1 MQSGTKRFFNRTARI
16 AGTAGLGL
24 RAKLLV
30 IFLAAKVV
38 PLVLLAWIAWQQFLN
53 LGAILE
59 DIAVEDSTEALNAGA
74 VENIERMSTT
84 TARNVAEFL
93 YGRDKDILYLAALQP
108 AGHDA
113 EAYRKLESAYTA
125 FARHATGRMIKKGG
139 WALAPDG
146 KSWVPVGDD
155 HAPPGSGHH
164 APDSKIF
171 STNPENDDYVNGA
184 TFSHRLPDAF
194 TYENVPLYDEITF
207 VDLAGKEK
215 VKVVTASLP
224 EFSASPRKIAFP
236 MSPEKKDI
244 SNRLNTYVKAE
255 TYWSEVRNMRAGEI
269 YVSDVTGAY
278 VGSNFIGMYTPEN
291 LEKAAAARGGP
302 IDYDPRAQAYAGEE
316 NPNGRRFEGIVR
328 WAAPVAGK
336 DGRIA
341 GYVTFALNHDH
352 IMEFTD
358 HLTPM
363 NERYTELPSAY
374 AGNYAFI
381 WDYMS
386 RSICHPRHHSIVG
399 FNPDTG
405 KRAIPWLESGLY
417 DGMKQAGYAEED
429 WEDYIKTLEYTPF
442 DVTDPLSRQTRS
454 KRPAAELT
462 GKGMIGLD
470 GRYLN
475 NAPQCTGWLD
485 LTRDGGSG
493 SLYILWSGIYK
504 LNTAAAIP
512 YYTGKYAPSE
522 ANGHSRRGFG
532 FVAIGAGLEDF
543 TRPAQAM
550 EQRLEKAVENHLAGT
565 FFQLASTTVV
575 LIGLVVL
582 VAVWMASFLT
592 NQIKKL
598 ITGISRFRTGER
610 QFRFRSDVKDEF
622 GTLADSFD
630 EMADSIVD
638 SVKNPLCITDM
649 NRRIIY
655 MNEPGLANYGKSL
668 SEVVGETYGD
678 AYFMYAYGSAYC
690 PITALEE
697 GREPSIYRME
707 DGNRYLKARAV
718 HLLDNR
724 GEKIGYIIES
734 ADVTAIE
741 TARKK
746 AEEGSR
752 AKTAFLSTMSH
763 EIRTPLNAIIGM
775 TALGMTAPGTDRKDY
790 CFGKIED
797 ASIHLLG
804 VINDILDISKIEA
817 NKFEISPE
825 PFNFERLLQ
834 KVVNVINFR
843 VGEKQ
848 QDLIVSLDK
857 HIPRTLIADDQRLAQ
872 VITNLL
878 SNAVKFTPEG
888 GTIRLNTRLTG
899 EEDGLC
905 SIQIDVADTG
915 IGISGEQ
922 QARLFS
928 SFTQADSGIARKF
941 GGTGLGLAISKHIIE
956 IMGGRIWV
964 ASEPGRG
971 ATFTFAVPMR
981 RGEAEKGRSLLNPD
995 VRRENM
1001 RILAVDDIPEIL
1013 EYFRDIAQRF
1023 GINCDVASGGEAAL
1037 ALIARHGPY
1046 DMYFLDWKMP
1056 GMDGIELSRRIREAI
1071 SAKSV
1076 VIMISAAEWS
1086 SVEAEARAAGV
1097 DKFLAKPLF
1106 PSAVLD
1112 CINECLGENTLPE
1125 EEEQDGGPDDFT
1137 GRCVLLAE
1145 DVEINREIVLA
1156 LLEPTSITVDCA
1168 EDGNVAVEMF
1178 KAAPER
1184 YGLIFMD
1191 MQMPEKDGLQ
1201 ATRIIRAL
1209 DVPQAK
1215 TIPIVA
1221 MTANVF
1227 REDIERCLEAGM
1239 NDHLGKPL
1247 DFNEVLRILR
1257 RYCPGSA
1264 SAGTPKQP

>member
-1 MQSGTKRFFNRTARI
+1 MTHFANTF
-16 AGTAGLGL
+16 GLGL

-30 IFLAAKVV
+30 IFLVVKVV
-38 PLVLLAWIAWQQFLN
+38 PLILLAWIAWQQFLN
-53 LGAILE
+53 LGEILE

-84 TARNVAEFL
+84 AAQRVASFL
-93 YGRDKDILYLAALQP
+93 YQRDRDLLYLAALKP
-108 AGHDA
+108 DGEGKDA
-113 EAYRKLESAYTA
+113 WKKLEAAYAT
-125 FARHATGRMIKKGG
+125 FAKHATGRLIKKGE
-139 WALAPDG
+139 WTLDPDG
-146 KSWVPVGDD
+146 RSWIPSGED
-155 HAPPGSGHH
+155 HAPAGSGLR

-171 STNPENDDYVNGA
+171 STNPENNDFVNGA
-184 TFSHRLPDAF
+184 TFSHRLPDEF
-194 TYENVPLYDEITF
+194 IYETVPLYDEITF
-207 VDLAGKEK
+207 VGLDGKEK
-215 VKVVTASLP
+215 AKVVTGALP
-224 EFSASPRKIAFP
+224 EFSASPRKIRFP
-236 MSPEKKDI
+236 MSTEKRDV
-244 SNRLNTYVKAE
+244 SDRLNTYVKAE
-255 TYWSEVRNMRAGEI
+255 TYWSEVSRMKAGEI

-291 LEKAAAARGGP
+291 LEKASAARGYP
-302 IDYDPRAQAYAGEE
+302 INYDPQAQAYAGEE

-328 WAAPVAGK
+328 WATPVAGK
-336 DGRIA
+336 DGGIV

-352 IMEFTD
+352 IMEYVD

-399 FNPDTG
+399 FDPETG

-417 DGMKQAGYAEED
+417 NGMLQAGFAEED
-429 WEDYIKTLEYTPF
+429 WEDYIKTLDYTPF
-442 DVTDPLSRQTRS
+442 DSTNPLSRQSRN
-454 KRPAAELT
+454 KKPAPELT
-462 GKGMIGLD
+462 RKGMIGLD

-504 LNTAAAIP
+504 LNTAAAVP
-512 YYTGKYAPSE
+512 YYTGQYAPSE
-522 ANGHSRRGFG
+522 ANGWSRRGFG

-543 TRPAQAM
+543 TRPAKAT
-550 EQRLEKAVENHLAGT
+550 EERLETAVQSHLTGTFLQLAGT
-565 FFQLASTTVV
+565 TIFLIILVV
-575 LIGLVVL
+575 LI
-582 VAVWMASFLT
+582 AVWMASFLT

-598 ITGISRFRTGER
+598 LEGIARFRTGER
-610 QFRFRSDVKDEF
+610 QFRFKTELKDEF

-638 SVKNPLCITDM
+638 SAQHPLCITDL
-649 NRRIIY
+649 NRKIIY
-655 MNEPGLANYGKSL
+655 MNDQGLAIYGKTL
-668 SEVVGETYGD
+668 DEAVGELYGGD
-678 AYFMYAYGSAYC
+678 SFRYNYNSTYC

-697 GREPSIYRME
+697 GREAAVYHRES
-707 DGNRYLKARAV
+707 DNRYMKVKAGY
-718 HLLDNR
+718 LLDNK

-734 ADVTAIE
+734 IDVTDIE

-752 AKTAFLSTMSH
+752 AKSAFLSTMSH

-775 TALGMTAPGTDRKDY
+775 TALGMSAPGTERKDY

-797 ASIHLLG
+797 ASVHLLG

-817 NKFEISPE
+817 NKFEIAPE
-825 PFNFERLLQ
+825 LFNFEKMLQ

-848 QDLIVSLDK
+848 QNLIVSLDK
-857 HIPRTLIADDQRLAQ
+857 NIPRMLIADDQRLAQ
-872 VITNLL
+872 VLANLL

-888 GTIRLNTRLTG
+888 GTVRLDTRLLS
-899 EEDGLC
+899 EENGLC
-905 SIQIDVADTG
+905 SIQIEVTDTG
-915 IGISGEQ
+915 IGISDEH
-922 QARLFS
+922 QARLFA

-964 ASEPGRG
+964 VSELDKGS
-971 ATFTFAVPMR
+971 TFAFVIPAR
-981 RGEAEKGRSLLNPD
+981 RGNSEKGRSLLNPD
-995 VRRENM
+995 VRRDNM
-1001 RILAVDDIPEIL
+1001 RVLAVDDMQEIL

-1023 GINCDVASGGEAAL
+1023 GINCDIAPGGAEAL
-1037 ALIARHGPY
+1037 ELISRHGPY
-1046 DMYFLDWKMP
+1046 DMYFVDWKMP
-1056 GMDGIELSRRIREAI
+1056 GMDGIELSRRIRDNA
-1071 SAKSV
+1071 SSKSV
-1076 VIMISAAEWS
+1076 VIMISAGEWS
-1086 SVEAEARAAGV
+1086 SVEGMARDAGV
-1097 DKFLAKPLF
+1097 YKFLAKPLF
-1106 PSAVLD
+1106 PSAILD

-1125 EEEQDGGPDDFT
+1125 EPDGQADNPDDFT

-1145 DVEINREIVLA
+1145 DVEVNREIVLA
-1156 LLEPTSITVDCA
+1156 LLEPTGITIDCA
-1168 EDGNVAVEMF
+1168 ENGDIAVDLF
-1178 KAAPER
+1178 KAAPGR
-1184 YGLIFMD
+1184 YDLIFMD

-1201 ATRIIRAL
+1201 ATRSIRAL
-1209 DVPQAK
+1209 DAPEAK

-1227 REDIERCLEAGM
+1227 REDIEKCLEAGM

-1247 DFNEVLRILR
+1247 DFNEVLKILR
-1257 RYCPGSA
+1257 RYCCRQVSA
-1264 SAGTPKQP
+1264 RMPA